1 MNVFIG
7 CSSSEKINKKYLE
20 LTKEIASYLVSMDYN
35 LVFGACSKSM
45 MGICYYKFIN
55 NGKGV
60 TSVTPDVYEDDL
72 KNLEESRQ
80 IITSNTITRFET
92 IYELSNL
99 IVILPGGI
107 GTLAELCSTIEEI
120 RTIDNNKEVILVN
133 YDGFYDEI
141 INWIKKGKKL
151 GFVSLELDSIISIV
165 ENFDDFKEK
174 VGGIE
179 WKK

>member
-7 CSSSEKINKKYLE
+7 CSSSEKISNKYLE

-45 MGICYYKFIN
+45 MGISYHEFIN
-55 NGKGV
+55 NGKEV

-72 KNLEESRQ
+72 INLKESKQ

-92 IYELSNL
+92 IYELSDL
-99 IVILPGGI
+99 IIILPGGI
-107 GTLAELCSTIEEI
+107 GTLAELCSTIEEV
-120 RTIDNNKEVILVN
+120 RTIDSNKKVILVN
-133 YDGFYDEI
+133 YEGFYDEI
-141 INWIKKGKKL
+141 INWVKKGGEL
-151 GFVSLELDSIISIV
+151 GFVSLELNSIISVV
-165 ENFDDFKEK
+165 ENFEDFKEK

>member
-7 CSSSEKINKKYLE
+7 CSSSEKISNKYLE
-20 LTKEIASYLVSMDYN
+20 LTKEISSYLVSMDYN

-80 IITSNTITRFET
+80 IITSNIIIINQSVLLLITNINWT
-92 IYELSNL
+92 MNKILNL
-99 IVILPGGI
+99 EKIFLKY
-107 GTLAELCSTIEEI
+107 LAEKNIY
-120 RTIDNNKEVILVN
+120 K
-133 YDGFYDEI
+133 
-141 INWIKKGKKL
+141 
-151 GFVSLELDSIISIV
+151 SIIT
-165 ENFDDFKEK
+165 K
-174 VGGIE
+174 VI
-179 WKK
+179 

>member
-7 CSSSEKINKKYLE
+7 CSSSEKISNKYLE
-20 LTKEIASYLVSMDYN
+20 LTKEISSYLVSMDYN